1 MDCWEADLMTKSL
14 IQAKSYLIKDVEVS
28 LLAIRQSLKTSE
40 SQIAAQATLCRRIP
54 TLAHTKV

>member
-1 MDCWEADLMTKSL
+1 MTKSL